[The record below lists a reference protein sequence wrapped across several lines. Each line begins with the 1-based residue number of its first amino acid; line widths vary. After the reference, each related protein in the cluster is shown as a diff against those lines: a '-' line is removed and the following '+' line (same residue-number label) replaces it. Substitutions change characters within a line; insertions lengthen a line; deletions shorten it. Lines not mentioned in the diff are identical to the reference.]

1 MKRINFIALT
11 VVSVILCEAFGMMQ
25 WINELI
31 PLFSSLIIG
40 LKVFTASIKM
50 LLSDLVTSESL
61 KPGVSKNFAPPTV
74 PICTQGVTALK
85 DSMLL
90 NSHGKTAPL

>member
-1 MKRINFIALT
+1 MNKINFIALT

-25 WINELI
+25 CINELI

-40 LKVFTASIKM
+40 LKVFTVSIRM
-50 LLSDLVTSESL
+50 LLSDLLTSESL
-61 KPGVSKNFAPPTV
+61 NPGVSKTIMPPTV

-90 NSHGKTAPL
+90 NSHGKTVPL